1 MLKNFKKLNTN
12 KSKVKK
18 LIKETVPLNRFGTT
32 GDISYLVSYLISKKE
47 DFINGSIFIVDG
59 GQAI

>member
-1 MLKNFKKLNTN
+1 
-12 KSKVKK
+12 
-18 LIKETVPLNRFGTT
+18 LNRFGTT